1 MKKIFFPEFST
12 FMGMLFFQGLNMK
25 NQENLTAK
33 KKKKTDKSIVQNDSF

>member
-1 MKKIFFPEFST
+1 
-12 FMGMLFFQGLNMK
+12 MGMLFFQGLNMK